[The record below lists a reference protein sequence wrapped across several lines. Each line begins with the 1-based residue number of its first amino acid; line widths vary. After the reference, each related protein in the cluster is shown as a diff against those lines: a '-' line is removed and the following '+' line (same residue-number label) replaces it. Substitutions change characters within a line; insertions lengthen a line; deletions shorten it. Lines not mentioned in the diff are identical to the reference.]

1 MNKNRNPHMLLDAIG
16 KIDDVYI
23 VSAQNRAALL
33 PADVP
38 FNAAEPPDAGV
49 SRLRRAPHRAA
60 LTAAAI
66 VIALL
71 SSFTAAMA
79 ANEDFRNAVF
89 RFFRISTPDVVLP
102 IEEEPS
108 PSGSA
113 SPDNASSDSASS
125 DNPGQSKNAD
135 SAEIA
140 EIEDIGNTNAG
151 DAVSV
156 EYLRIDGIF
165 DYCDGIIYLY
175 EPWEGYDD
183 SYDAQTRYAA
193 AAYAV
198 EDGQMVLL
206 QPHYETVSYPQ
217 DSAMR
222 DGGLQDSATKDDS
235 LQDSATKNG
244 SLQSSTTQGGN
255 LQDNPTQDGGLQNN
269 PTRNGSLQSSTT
281 QDGNLQ
287 DNPTRDG
294 SLQNSPPRDGGLQ
307 NSATQDSSLQDSPT
321 QDGTPK
327 DGMATGSNEA
337 TVHGTAAN
345 EAPGNGTWQISFDWY
360 EKNGTLYTNA
370 RNYDPAASME
380 WSVSA
385 ARDSSDFLILTLGFG
400 QQIEYTQYPFLYNVR
415 TKELLDVLARCRLPE
430 GQRITQTAFS
440 PNLSRI
446 LINCDNGAAVYCYD
460 IAEEK
465 LVSLNEASGLE
476 EPEASFLDD
485 NTIRC
490 LSIEEN
496 GLYHCRTVEMP
507 SGKCTERFSHL
518 PRLEGDF
525 HSGIALTGGRYG
537 LYVNED
543 RSVMV
548 YDFKSGDYAT
558 VENFKYP
565 EDDVFLTLNPAE
577 DKILFIRETS
587 EADGLGV
594 SQLGVLNLVSRTFV
608 LLDREGYET
617 RRETSVGWFDNDR
630 VAIRADSQGCGYL
643 YLYTVNPLPAN

>member
-33 PADVP
+33 PA
-38 FNAAEPPDAGV
+38 
-49 SRLRRAPHRAA
+49 
-60 LTAAAI
+60 
-66 VIALL
+66 
-71 SSFTAAMA
+71 
-79 ANEDFRNAVF
+79 
-89 RFFRISTPDVVLP
+89 
-102 IEEEPS
+102 
-108 PSGSA
+108 
-113 SPDNASSDSASS
+113 S

-140 EIEDIGNTNAG
+140 EIEDIGNTNVG

-165 DYCDGIIYLY
+165 DYCDGTVYLY

-222 DGGLQDSATKDDS
+222 DGGLQD
-235 LQDSATKNG
+235 N
-244 SLQSSTTQGGN
+244 
-255 LQDNPTQDGGLQNN
+255 
-269 PTRNGSLQSSTT
+269 
-281 QDGNLQ
+281 
-287 DNPTRDG
+287 
-294 SLQNSPPRDGGLQ
+294 
-307 NSATQDSSLQDSPT
+307 PT

-446 LINCDNGAAVYCYD
+446 LITCDNGAAVYCYD

-548 YDFKSGDYAT
+548 YDFKSGDYAA

-594 SQLGVLNLVSRTFV
+594 SQLGVLNLVSRTFI

-643 YLYTVNPLPAN
+643 YFYTVNPLPAN

>member
-38 FNAAEPPDAGV
+38 FNAPEPPDAGV

-79 ANEDFRNAVF
+79 ANENFRNAVF

-140 EIEDIGNTNAG
+140 EIEDIGNTNVG

-165 DYCDGIIYLY
+165 DYCDGIVYLY

-198 EDGQMVLL
+198 EDGQMVFL

-217 DSAMR
+217 DSAM
-222 DGGLQDSATKDDS
+222 
-235 LQDSATKNG
+235 
-244 SLQSSTTQGGN
+244 
-255 LQDNPTQDGGLQNN
+255 QDGG
-269 PTRNGSLQSSTT
+269 
-281 QDGNLQ
+281 
-287 DNPTRDG
+287 
-294 SLQNSPPRDGGLQ
+294 
-307 NSATQDSSLQDSPT
+307 LQDSPT

-446 LINCDNGAAVYCYD
+446 LITCDNGAAVYCYD

>member
-33 PADVP
+33 PA
-38 FNAAEPPDAGV
+38 
-49 SRLRRAPHRAA
+49 
-60 LTAAAI
+60 
-66 VIALL
+66 
-71 SSFTAAMA
+71 
-79 ANEDFRNAVF
+79 
-89 RFFRISTPDVVLP
+89 
-102 IEEEPS
+102 
-108 PSGSA
+108 
-113 SPDNASSDSASS
+113 S

-140 EIEDIGNTNAG
+140 EIEDIGNTNVG

-165 DYCDGIIYLY
+165 DYCDGIVYLY

-222 DGGLQDSATKDDS
+222 DGGLQNS
-235 LQDSATKNG
+235 
-244 SLQSSTTQGGN
+244 
-255 LQDNPTQDGGLQNN
+255 PTQDGG
-269 PTRNGSLQSSTT
+269 
-281 QDGNLQ
+281 
-287 DNPTRDG
+287 
-294 SLQNSPPRDGGLQ
+294 
-307 NSATQDSSLQDSPT
+307 LQDSPT

-370 RNYDPAASME
+370 RNYGPAASME

-446 LINCDNGAAVYCYD
+446 LITCDNGAAVYCYD

-543 RSVMV
+543 RSVME
-548 YDFKSGDYAT
+548 YDFKSGDYAA

-594 SQLGVLNLVSRTFV
+594 SQLGVLNLVSRTFI

>member
-38 FNAAEPPDAGV
+38 FNAPEPPDAGV

-79 ANEDFRNAVF
+79 ANENFRNAVF

-140 EIEDIGNTNAG
+140 EIEDIGNTNVG

-165 DYCDGIIYLY
+165 DYCDGIVYLY

-198 EDGQMVLL
+198 EDGQMVFL

-217 DSAMR
+217 DSAM
-222 DGGLQDSATKDDS
+222 
-235 LQDSATKNG
+235 
-244 SLQSSTTQGGN
+244 
-255 LQDNPTQDGGLQNN
+255 QDGG
-269 PTRNGSLQSSTT
+269 
-281 QDGNLQ
+281 
-287 DNPTRDG
+287 
-294 SLQNSPPRDGGLQ
+294 
-307 NSATQDSSLQDSPT
+307 LQDSPT

-446 LINCDNGAAVYCYD
+446 LITCDNGAAVYCYD

-643 YLYTVNPLPAN
+643 YLYTVNSLPAN

>member
-38 FNAAEPPDAGV
+38 FNAPEPPDAGF

-113 SPDNASSDSASS
+113 SLDNASSDSASS

-140 EIEDIGNTNAG
+140 EIEDIGNTNVG

-165 DYCDGIIYLY
+165 DYCDGIVYLY

-222 DGGLQDSATKDDS
+222 DGGLQNS
-235 LQDSATKNG
+235 
-244 SLQSSTTQGGN
+244 
-255 LQDNPTQDGGLQNN
+255 PTQDGG
-269 PTRNGSLQSSTT
+269 
-281 QDGNLQ
+281 
-287 DNPTRDG
+287 
-294 SLQNSPPRDGGLQ
+294 
-307 NSATQDSSLQDSPT
+307 LQDSPT

-446 LINCDNGAAVYCYD
+446 LITCDNGAAVYCYD

-548 YDFKSGDYAT
+548 YDFKSGDYAA

-594 SQLGVLNLVSRTFV
+594 SQLGVLNLVSRTFI